1 MLHWCYIGVTYGFH
15 RVTLDLH
22 WGYIGVTCELHR
34 GYIRSDRGDMV
45 VTWGYIVFTYIRV
58 QRDCIG
64 VTLGCVKVT
73 FGLHRGYIGV
83 TSGLHRGY
91 IGVHWG

>member
-1 MLHWCYIGVTYGFH
+1 
-15 RVTLDLH
+15 
-22 WGYIGVTCELHR
+22 
-34 GYIRSDRGDMV
+34 MV